1 MAPQFTQE
9 VYSVSV
15 NESNQAA
22 GFPRPQNGFL
32 TVTCIDPT
40 TNTTPIAITYT
51 ILDSPLP
58 FGIDDSSGALSV
70 TQDLDYDTPPQSYEF
85 NVSCYNGSFPELN
98 TMALVSITLDPV
110 NDNVPVLSTN
120 SFQVFITEI
129 TLPGSA
135 LASTDYS
142 TIFSHRCRCW

>member
-1 MAPQFTQE
+1 MAQTAPLFTQE
-9 VYSVSV
+9 VYSISV

-22 GFPRPQNGFL
+22 GVPRPQNGFL

-40 TNTTPIAITYT
+40 TSTTPVAITYT

-70 TQDLDYDTPPQSYEF
+70 TQDLDYDTLPQSYEF

-98 TMALVSITLDPV
+98 TTALVSITLDPV
-110 NDNVPVLSTN
+110 NDTLSTLYY
-120 SFQVFITEI
+120 SFK
-129 TLPGSA
+129 SR
-135 LASTDYS
+135 SK
-142 TIFSHRCRCW
+142 CR